1 MESFRIRG
9 RAIRSNLSKNQV
21 IFEMREKGLRI
32 TPQRDAILD
41 YLLSTDEH
49 PSARRILDKVKK
61 KVPRICLSTVYST
74 LAELSK
80 HNIIK
85 ELNFDDM
92 DNRYEGNIAH
102 HINLICVRCGKIS
115 DYMTTHTIDMERIRQ
130 TAQFRPFQSRFELYG
145 VCANCSKR

>member
-1 MESFRIRG
+1 MESFRIRS
-9 RAIRSNLSKNQV
+9 RIIRSNRSKDQIIV
-21 IFEMREKGLRI
+21 EMRGKGLRI
-32 TPQRDAILD
+32 TRQRDAILD

-61 KVPRICLSTVYST
+61 KVPGICLSTVYST

-92 DNRYEGNIAH
+92 DNRYEGNISH
-102 HINLICVRCGKIS
+102 HINLICVRCGKIG
-115 DYMTTHTIDMERIRQ
+115 DYMTAHTIDMEQIRQ
-130 TAQFRPFQSRFELYG
+130 RTQFQPFQSRFELSG
-145 VCANCSKR
+145 VCAGCSRR